1 MWEDIVKFLLPIV
14 FTESVP
20 YILFEHGLDYQQ
32 TTIISLI
39 IMALKLVVDVF
50 FIRFVLLII
59 RKLINRLW
67 RLLKIF
73 FWRKNILYIKSWSR
87 RDSKIIEVV
96 SFLGRFNFIYHK
108 PVKAM
113 ARLRDKLVNW
123 AIGVGYAAIFIL
135 SIVPMVPIVAA
146 APILAYIALTAN
158 KPWYQFNNWL
168 FVALLVGSEIK
179 IIYLVVG
186 LYGF

>member
-1 MWEDIVKFLLPIV
+1 MLEDIIKFLLPIV

-20 YILFEHGLDYQQ
+20 YILREHGLDYQQ
-32 TTIISLI
+32 TTIISLV

-50 FIRFVLLII
+50 FIRFVLLIT
-59 RKLINRLW
+59 RKVIGRAW

-73 FWRKNILYIKSWSR
+73 FWRKNIFYIKSWSR
-87 RDSKIIEVV
+87 KDSKIIEVV

-113 ARLRDKLVNW
+113 AKLRDKLVNW
-123 AIGVGYAAIFIL
+123 AMGVGYVAIFIL
-135 SIVPMVPIVAA
+135 SVVPMIPIVAA

-158 KPWYQFNNWL
+158 KPWYRFNNWL
-168 FVALLVGSEIK
+168 FVALLIGSEIK
-179 IIYLVVG
+179 IVYLVVG
-186 LYGF
+186 LYNF